1 MDHVQVIKG
10 DITKIKVGAIVNAAN
25 TTLLGGGGVDGAI
38 HNAAGEE
45 LLRECRKLGG
55 CATGKAKITKG
66 FNLPAKYVIH
76 TVGPVWHGGK
86 TKEDD
91 LLISCY
97 KSSLELARHNGIKSI
112 AFSAISCG
120 VYRFPIER
128 AARIAITEVRKYMK
142 EYPAIKKVIFVC
154 FNDEIFQAY
163 QKIMNDEFKG

>member
-1 MDHVQVIKG
+1 
-10 DITKIKVGAIVNAAN
+10 
-25 TTLLGGGGVDGAI
+25 VDGAI